1 MCILQ
6 VGQLIQRQELN
17 ATIIVFYNAINTL
30 YIPLLATIL
39 YLMMQRYQVL
49 HLFILSLIW
58 LFGLGILTVEP
69 IDLWKS
75 LDQSTNVFK
84 ATCIYKLQ
92 FDIQCTLSILTL
104 KSCYGSLYLRSLIF
118 LIIETRLVSWLLML
132 NHIPTCQCLTTWRWL
147 FKIQRQNPFKQAS
160 LAVCIYLW
168 CTEASTP

>member
-49 HLFILSLIW
+49 HLFILRFIW

-69 IDLWKS
+69 IDL
-75 LDQSTNVFK
+75 
-84 ATCIYKLQ
+84 
-92 FDIQCTLSILTL
+92 
-104 KSCYGSLYLRSLIF
+104 
-118 LIIETRLVSWLLML
+118 
-132 NHIPTCQCLTTWRWL
+132 
-147 FKIQRQNPFKQAS
+147 
-160 LAVCIYLW
+160 
-168 CTEASTP
+168 